1 MPYAKIRGIAIKYE
15 IFGTDGPWVALST
28 GGRNPYGEFVPL
40 AGKIAKQGFRVVLHD
55 RRNCGA
61 SEVALDDSMG
71 EDTHRV
77 EDWHALLTHLG
88 ATPAFVGGSSSGCR
102 MSLLYALKRPELV
115 RGLLLMRVTGGA
127 YPAKR
132 LPEQYYGQFIRAAK
146 EGGMAAVCATEH
158 WKACMEASSDN
169 ARILSTIPV
178 ERFISVMSKWGE
190 EFEQGVNLPV
200 VGVSKEEMGSITVP
214 SIIVPGNDQV
224 HSVVS
229 GRLAHS
235 LIPGSRLY
243 ELPLVDTGADLVP
256 FVDWAPV
263 EEELAS
269 AFVGFM
275 REQMAKGR

>member
-1 MPYAKIRGIAIKYE
+1 MPFAEIRGIAIRYE
-15 IFGTDGPWVALST
+15 IVGSDGPWVALAT

-40 AGKIAKQGFRVVLHD
+40 AERIARQGFRVVLHD
-55 RRNCGA
+55 RRNCGQ
-61 SEVALDDSMG
+61 SQVALDPSMG
-71 EDTHRV
+71 EDNHRV

-132 LPEQYYGQFIRAAK
+132 LPEQYYDQFIRAAH
-146 EGGMAAVCATEH
+146 EGGMPAVRAMDH
-158 WKACMEASSDN
+158 WKACMEANPDN
-169 ARILSTIPV
+169 ARILSTMPV
-178 ERFISVMSKWGE
+178 ERFVSVMTKWRD
-190 EFEQGVNLPV
+190 EFVQGVNLPV
-200 VGVSKEEMGSITVP
+200 VGVSREEMGSIRVP

-224 HSVVS
+224 HSHAS
-229 GRLAHS
+229 GKLAHS

-263 EEELAS
+263 YDELAS
-269 AFVGFM
+269 AFVAFM
-275 REQMAKGR
+275 REQMEKGR